1 MQDSEAK
8 VRGTTFQDNS
18 VRGGEN
24 RGKVRNSH
32 ALSCLA
38 LFGYVT
44 LPCLEVVRFPRSPIY
59 ERSLL
64 LYLGS

>member
-1 MQDSEAK
+1 MQNSDAK
-8 VRGTTFQDNS
+8 VRSTTFQDNA

-24 RGKVRNSH
+24 RGKVGISH

-38 LFGYVT
+38 LFAYVT
-44 LPCLEVVRFPRSPIY
+44 LPCLEVARFPRSPIY
-59 ERSLL
+59 ERSIL